1 MVFPFLAESR
11 RSRDAC
17 PGVEAT
23 SQMSLPSWPDVLFH
37 FAHFAHFA
45 RFAHFHF
52 GHFAPRLAFAYSQTQ
67 ARPMSNYE

>member
-11 RSRDAC
+11 RHWSLS
-17 PGVEAT
+17 GVEAN
-23 SQMSLPSWPDVLFH
+23 SQMSLSSWPDVLFH